1 MDPNEFDELTETHTE
16 PMPETSEAE
25 APAPVVE
32 TVESFEEPPV
42 AVEEAPAEPEAP
54 SELELLKSQFEKQQE
69 MLERL
74 LQGKPLIDVP
84 DAPPQQP
91 QQYVPQAP
99 VPAQP
104 EEPLLTEEQFNA
116 ILSDPAAFNGFISA
130 LVKKTR
136 EEAVQEAYGLSLQ
149 NIPGVILPAV
159 HEAANTQIKL
169 RQWAESNPIV
179 MQNRQLAATVLDQID
194 GHYPMLS
201 IEEKF
206 QKTLEYLN
214 SHYGYQAQ
222 QFQAPVPGVVAPVQ
236 RPAFAQPPRGG
247 RPTPPPKTQLEAELD
262 EL

>member
-16 PMPETSEAE
+16 PTPETSEVE

-32 TVESFEEPPV
+32 TVESFEEPAAPV
-42 AVEEAPAEPEAP
+42 VDTPAEPEAP
-54 SELELLKSQFEKQQE
+54 SELDMLKSQFEKQQE

-74 LQGKPLIDVP
+74 LQGRPLIDVP
-84 DAPPQQP
+84 DAPPQAP
-91 QQYVPQAP
+91 QQYVPQQP

-149 NIPGVILPAV
+149 NIPGVILPTV
-159 HEAANTQIKL
+159 HEAARTQMEL

-179 MQNRQLAATVLDQID
+179 TQNKQLAATVLDQID
-194 GHYPMLS
+194 GHYPTLS
-201 IEEKF
+201 VPEKL

-214 SHYGYQAQ
+214 SHYGYQAASY
-222 QFQAPVPGVVAPVQ
+222 QAPVPGVVAPVQ

-247 RPTPPPKTQLEAELD
+247 RPSPPPKTQLEAELD